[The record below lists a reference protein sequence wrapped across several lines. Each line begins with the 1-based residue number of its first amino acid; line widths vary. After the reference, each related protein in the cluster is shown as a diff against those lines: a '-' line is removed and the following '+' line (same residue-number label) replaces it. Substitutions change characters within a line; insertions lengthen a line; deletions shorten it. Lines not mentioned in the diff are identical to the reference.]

1 MDKKMDMRRRD
12 RQLSEE
18 ETREVLQ
25 QGEYGVLSTVCPDG
39 TPYGVPLNFALED
52 GRIYLHCANAEGQK
66 IVNLQHCPDACF
78 TVVSSTKL
86 LPEKFSTLY
95 RSAIVCGRVS
105 TVEDDEEKR
114 QGLEAIL
121 RKYSPEFIESGL
133 KYIEAAFKAVRVLRL
148 DVASIS
154 GKGRKQ

>member
-1 MDKKMDMRRRD
+1 MEEKMDMRRKD

-25 QGEYGVLSTVCPDG
+25 QGEYGVLSTVCTDG

-78 TVVSSTKL
+78 TIVSSTKL

-114 QGLEAIL
+114 QGLEALL